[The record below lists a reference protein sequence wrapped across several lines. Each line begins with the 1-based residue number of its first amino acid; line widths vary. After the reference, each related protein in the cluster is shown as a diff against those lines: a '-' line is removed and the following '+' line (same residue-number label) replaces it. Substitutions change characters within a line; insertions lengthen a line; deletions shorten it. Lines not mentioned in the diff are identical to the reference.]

1 MKTTHPNP
9 NVVAFIR
16 CWPSPSLNA
25 LWRNALLLA
34 VLTLLTVCLK
44 PQAGAQSY
52 NISFLW
58 YNTNGVANL
67 ANLNGNNRG
76 MAYNVLSNQVYV
88 ADRNST
94 PGHISV
100 MDGTA
105 GTVLA
110 SNLPGI
116 TIAPYNVGVGDD
128 GVIYSAPLQ
137 TGATASNLAIYSW
150 QNWLASQVKCYTPSG
165 SDATAN
171 SLVVGNRVGDT
182 MAVYGSGVS
191 TEIAFWINGPG
202 SSTHSTT
209 NFLLFTTSNG
219 STFTPNLISV
229 TNLPVTSD
237 GGPQHGLA
245 FIDGSHI
252 LFRPGAGTST
262 YLIQL
267 PSTLASLSTA
277 VAAGVIATNTTLPSG
292 GGSDVYLFSYCPAA
306 NLLADFGQLVSSGS
320 SVPLGLYNIAS
331 FPTVSSVGSTNVP
344 HYNANGNFTGAVALG
359 GQGKTNALYV
369 LDSNNGVTAYSL
381 SFVAAA
387 VSPVISAY
395 NIGGIY
401 YTNFGPLTFTVTAAG
416 SSPLVY
422 YWQYNTVSNLATAN
436 TIFVATNINSFT
448 INLLTVA
455 SSGWYDCVVSNS
467 AGSTNTLPVQLTVSA
482 PLSSP
487 FVTNIWSL
495 PADNSTP
502 YQDTSY
508 NTRGLAFDPTTMS
521 LLLAEHASANIYA
534 LNATNGQ
541 LKFLM
546 TSPQTGLPAGSIFP
560 VGQVRVADDGAA
572 YVCNVSSYNQS
583 SGFTAV
589 PGTSDFSITRFDAVQ
604 TATNGDGTIN
614 PTNTFEA
621 AFTGDP
627 GAFSPVDHPGASSQD
642 RWGDSMAVRGGG
654 TNTQILLGTYE
665 TLYSGGSPAYGTG
678 SGTNVAILTTTD
690 GTNFTALTI
699 TVTNAP
705 DGFSYLGV
713 AFGVGNTFWAKSPG
727 YDLRQVQFDL
737 TSGYG
742 WVIQDIS
749 ATTGSA
755 GSIENVSGIALDITN
770 NILIGVNL
778 GDTPNDVELFQI
790 PAGNNLADPY
800 YQDFF
805 PIYNN
810 NINGNAASD
819 IKFPYAFSLDAINGI
834 IALQYSIPVAPF
846 SITSTFAGQQQVLS
860 WPVVAGHTYQLQSSA
875 TLTGNSV
882 PWVPVGS
889 AVTTSGAGTLSY
901 TNSVFTGA
909 LFYRVYVQ

>member
-1 MKTTHPNP
+1 MKTTHPIP
-9 NVVAFIR
+9 TPVATAR
-16 CWPSPSLNA
+16 CWPFTSLNA
-25 LWRNALLLA
+25 HWRNVLSLALM
-34 VLTLLTVCLK
+34 TLLTVCLE

-67 ANLNGNNRG
+67 ANNGNNRG

-110 SNLPGI
+110 ANLPGI

-128 GVIYSAPLQ
+128 GVIYAAPLQ
-137 TGATASNLAIYSW
+137 TSASASNLAIYSW
-150 QNWLASQVKCYTPSG
+150 QNWLASQTKCYTPSG

-171 SLVVGNRVGDT
+171 PLVVGNRIGDT
-182 MAVYGSGVS
+182 MAVYGSGVN

-209 NFLLFTTSNG
+209 NLLVFTTSDG
-219 STFTPNLISV
+219 TTFTPNLISV

-237 GGPQHGLA
+237 NGPEHGLA
-245 FIDGSHI
+245 FTDGSHI

-267 PSTLASLSTA
+267 PSSLASLSTA
-277 VAAGVIATNTTLPSG
+277 VAAGVVATNTTLPNGS
-292 GGSDVYLFSYCPAA
+292 GSDVYLFSYSPAA
-306 NLLADFGQLVSSGS
+306 NLLADFGQIVSSGS
-320 SVPLGLYNIAS
+320 STALGLYDLTS

-344 HYNANGNFTGAVALG
+344 HYNSNGNYTGAVALG

-381 SFVAAA
+381 SFVPAA
-387 VSPVISAY
+387 VAPVISTY
-395 NIGGIY
+395 SIGGIY
-401 YTNFGPLTFTVTAAG
+401 YSNYGPLTFTVSAAG

-422 YWQYNTVSNLATAN
+422 YWQYNTVSNQATAS
-436 TIFVATNINSFT
+436 TIFVATNNNSYT
-448 INLLTVA
+448 ISPLTVTA
-455 SSGWYDCVVSNS
+455 SGWYDCVVSNS
-467 AGSTNTLPVQLTVSA
+467 AGYTNTPPAQLIVSA
-482 PLSSP
+482 PLASA

-508 NTRGLAFDPTTMS
+508 NTRGLAFDPATMS
-521 LLLAEHASANIYA
+521 LLLAEHASDNIYA

-541 LKFLM
+541 FKFLM
-546 TSPQTGLPAGSIFP
+546 TSPSTGLPSGSIFP

-572 YVCNVSSYNQS
+572 YVCNVSSYNPN

-589 PGTSDFSITRFDAVQ
+589 PGQTDFSITRFDSVV
-604 TATNGDGTIN
+604 TATNGDGSLN
-614 PTNTFEA
+614 SSNTFEA

-627 GAFSPVDHPGASSQD
+627 GAFSPVDHPGGSSED

-654 TNTQILLGTYE
+654 TNTQILLGSYE

-678 SGTNVAILTTTD
+678 SGTNVAILSTTD
-690 GTNFTALTI
+690 GIDFTPTTI

-705 DGFSYLGV
+705 DGFAYLGV

-737 TSGYG
+737 NSGYG

-770 NILIGVNL
+770 NILVGVNL

-790 PAGNNLADPY
+790 PVGNNLADPY
-800 YQDFF
+800 YQAFF
-805 PIYNN
+805 PIYND

-834 IALQYSIPVAPF
+834 IALQYSIPVPAF
-846 SITSTFAGQQQVLS
+846 SITSTFAGNRQVLS
-860 WPVVAGHTYQLQSSA
+860 WPTVAGHTYQLEATNKLSNGSA
-875 TLTGNSV
+875 AW
-882 PWVPVGS
+882 PAVGP
-889 AVTTSGAGTLSY
+889 AVTTSSPGTLSY
-901 TNSVFTGA
+901 TNSAFSGS